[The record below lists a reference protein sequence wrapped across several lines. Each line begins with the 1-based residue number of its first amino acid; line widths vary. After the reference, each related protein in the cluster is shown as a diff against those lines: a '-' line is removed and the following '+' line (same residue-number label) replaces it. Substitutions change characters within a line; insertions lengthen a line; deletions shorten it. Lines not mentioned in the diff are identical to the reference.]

1 MTRSSADG
9 HAVVVGAGLAG
20 LLSAQV
26 LARRF
31 ARVTLVERDRLP
43 QSGPAFRPGVP
54 QSRHVHLLWSRGLDL
69 IESQLP
75 GITDDL
81 LVGGARLLRA
91 PADLRWLSLV
101 DWFGPMPGTTL
112 LAGSRELIEWTVR
125 QRVLREK
132 RIEPRM
138 GTEAIGLLAAPGDA
152 GVRGISVRPRGTPND
167 DRAEQLT
174 ADFVLDASGRTSRA
188 PTWLAELGY
197 PAPAVTRRDAHLAY
211 SSRYYRAPADGGQ
224 DHTAIYIQGRP
235 DLPRAAAL
243 LPIDGGRWLVTLI
256 GIGTHAPPTGDEEF
270 VEYARTLRS
279 PLLYEALR
287 AAVPLSSA
295 KGFRDTANEWRHYE
309 RLRRWPD
316 GFVVLGDAACRFNPV
331 YGHGM
336 TVAALA
342 THSRPGRPK
351 GATTTASAGQHG
363 AYSAAP
369 PPALRR
375 RGASPSAETCA
386 RRTPRDHSQGAS
398 PQSSSGT
405 CPTSS
410 REPTGTPCSR
420 TRSSTYCH

>member
-1 MTRSSADG
+1 MIRSSADG

-81 LVGGARLLRA
+81 LAGGARLLRA
-91 PADLRWLSLV
+91 PTDLHWPSPV

-125 QRVLREK
+125 QQVLREK
-132 RIEPRM
+132 RIEPRT

-152 GVRGISVRPRGTPND
+152 GVRGIGVRPRGTPND

-174 ADFVLDASGRTSRA
+174 ADFVLDASGRT
-188 PTWLAELGY
+188 
-197 PAPAVTRRDAHLAY
+197 
-211 SSRYYRAPADGGQ
+211 
-224 DHTAIYIQGRP
+224 
-235 DLPRAAAL
+235 
-243 LPIDGGRWLVTLI
+243 
-256 GIGTHAPPTGDEEF
+256 
-270 VEYARTLRS
+270 
-279 PLLYEALR
+279 
-287 AAVPLSSA
+287 
-295 KGFRDTANEWRHYE
+295 WRHYE

-316 GFVVLGDAACRFNPV
+316 GFVVLGDASCRFNPV

-342 THSRPGRPK
+342 AHSLAQETEGRDHHGIRRAARRIQRRTAASASTALGIALGGDLRSPDTEGPQPGRFATVLQRYMPHLLA
-351 GATTTASAGQHG
+351 GANKDPVLSHALFDVLSLNATPSTLFAPSTVIRVLGKWRLPTAPATEPYPPNGHSARAQ
-363 AYSAAP
+363 P
-369 PPALRR
+369 
-375 RGASPSAETCA
+375 
-386 RRTPRDHSQGAS
+386 
-398 PQSSSGT
+398 
-405 CPTSS
+405 
-410 REPTGTPCSR
+410 
-420 TRSSTYCH
+420 